1 MVKGLSRK
9 LRLSGALPALD
20 EIGENLALWRNI
32 FLRQTEKLRCGRG
45 LQQKPTPTDDEI
57 RRTNREQAACGSA
70 HDL

>member
-9 LRLSGALPALD
+9 LRLPGALSALD

-32 FLRQTEKLRCGRG
+32 FLRQTEKLRYGPGPQR
-45 LQQKPTPTDDEI
+45 KPTPTADEI
-57 RRTNREQAACGSA
+57 RRTNREQAARGPA